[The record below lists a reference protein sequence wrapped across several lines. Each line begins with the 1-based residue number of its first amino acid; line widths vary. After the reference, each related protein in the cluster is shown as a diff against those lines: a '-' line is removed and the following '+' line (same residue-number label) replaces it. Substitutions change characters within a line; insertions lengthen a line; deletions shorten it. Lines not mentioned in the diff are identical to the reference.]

1 LSRYAAHTVAW
12 TNFLRESVNLHRNHF
27 LPHPRFSKFGVAFEV
42 MHSHSRSMDTDKL
55 CKITFFLFSRYLP
68 PYCISALSRSR
79 KMKFSFYFAIVA
91 PGILPR
97 APVKSTPVRAW
108 IAGGKVPINL
118 FTSCVVLLPP
128 PISTIW
134 SVLARGADT
143 SAAI

>member
-1 LSRYAAHTVAW
+1 MYRAHSGMDE
-12 TNFLRESVNLHRNHF
+12 FLERNLHRNHF
-27 LPHPRFSKFGVAFEV
+27 LPLSNNFLIPDFGVAFEV
-42 MHSHSRSMDTDKL
+42 MHSHSRSMDRQIMQKSL
-55 CKITFFLFSRYLP
+55 FFSRYLP
-68 PYCISALSRSR
+68 PSCFSALSSR
-79 KMKFSFYFAIVA
+79 MMNFSFYFAIVA
-91 PGILPR
+91 PGIFPR
-97 APVKSTPVRAW
+97 APLKSTPVRAW